1 MVKSGVALF
10 FIVSAILTS
19 FLGACMLA
27 PEEPVPPVQI
37 EPAFPLDVTDQAGR
51 IVTIGSMPE
60 KIISLVPSITEIV
73 YALGLED
80 KLVGVTKY
88 CNYPEAVEEKPI
100 IGGYSSVDLEKVVEI
115 QPDLVL
121 ATRIHRAEV
130 IPALERLGLTVLDL
144 YPTTLDEVME
154 TITLVGKCTG
164 KEDEASQLVTEI
176 RNRISAITS
185 KTVNLAEAQRP
196 RVFYVQWHD
205 PLRTAGSDNRIHELI
220 ELAGGT
226 NIARDLSGI
235 SVTISLE
242 AVIAANPEVIVAGVG
257 MAAGED
263 LPLQL
268 ALTEPRLRGVDARI
282 NKRVYGMDND
292 LINRAGPR
300 IADAL
305 ELLAK
310 MIHPEIFGPPEN

>member
-1 MVKSGVALF
+1 VVILSLF
-10 FIVSAILTS
+10 A
-19 FLGACMLA
+19 ACTA
-27 PEEPVPPVQI
+27 PAEEAAPSPI
-37 EPAFPLDVTDQAGR
+37 EVTDHAGR
-51 IVTIGSMPE
+51 VVTIERMPE
-60 KIISLVPSITEIV
+60 KIISLVPSITEVV

-88 CNYPEAVEEKPI
+88 CNYPEAAKDKPI

-115 QPDLVL
+115 QPDLIL

-130 IPALERLGLTVLDL
+130 IPELERLGLTVLDL

-154 TITLVGKCTG
+154 AITLVGKCTG

-176 RNRISAITS
+176 RDRISAITS
-185 KTVNLAEAQRP
+185 ETVNLTEAQRP

-205 PLRTAGSDNRIHELI
+205 PLKTAGSGNRIHELI

-226 NIARDLSGI
+226 NIAQDLSGI

-242 AVIAANPEVIVAGVG
+242 AVIGANPEVIVAGVG

-263 LPLQL
+263 SPLQL
-268 ALTEPRLRGVDARI
+268 ALTEPRLKGVDARI
-282 NKRVYGMDND
+282 NKQVYGMDND

>member
-1 MVKSGVALF
+1 MKSKLYRVVVFCLVSVVMSSLF
-10 FIVSAILTS
+10 A
-19 FLGACMLA
+19 ACTA
-27 PEEPVPPVQI
+27 PATVPAEEAVPFPI
-37 EPAFPLDVTDQAGR
+37 EVTDLAGR
-51 IVTIGSMPE
+51 VVKLEKMPE

-73 YALGLED
+73 YALGIED

-88 CNYPEAVEEKPI
+88 CNYPAAAKEKPI
-100 IGGYSSVDLEKVVEI
+100 IGGYSTVDIEKVVEI
-115 QPDLVL
+115 QPDLIL
-121 ATRIHRAEV
+121 ATHIHEAKV
-130 IPALERLGLTVLDL
+130 IPELERLGLTVLDL

-164 KEDEASQLVTEI
+164 KEDEASRLVTEI

-185 KTVNLAEAQRP
+185 KTANLTEAQRP
-196 RVFYVQWHD
+196 RVFYIQWHD

-226 NIARDLSGI
+226 NIAQDLSGI
-235 SVTISLE
+235 SVDISLE
-242 AVIAANPEVIVAGVG
+242 AVIEANPEVIVAGVG

-268 ALTEPRLRGVDARI
+268 ALTEPRLKGVDARI
-282 NKRVYGMDND
+282 NKQVYGMDND

>member
-1 MVKSGVALF
+1 MKSKLCRVVVFCLISVVILSLF
-10 FIVSAILTS
+10 A
-19 FLGACMLA
+19 ACTA
-27 PEEPVPPVQI
+27 PAEEAAPSPI
-37 EPAFPLDVTDQAGR
+37 EVTDHAGR
-51 IVTIGSMPE
+51 VVTIERMPE
-60 KIISLVPSITEIV
+60 KIISLVPSITEVV

-88 CNYPEAVEEKPI
+88 CNYPEAAKDKPI

-115 QPDLVL
+115 QPDLIL
-121 ATRIHRAEV
+121 ATRIHRAEL
-130 IPALERLGLTVLDL
+130 IPELERLGLTVLDL

-154 TITLVGKCTG
+154 AITLVGKCTG

-176 RNRISAITS
+176 RDRISAITS
-185 KTVNLAEAQRP
+185 ETVNLTEAQRP

-205 PLRTAGSDNRIHELI
+205 PLKTAGSGNRIHELI

-226 NIARDLSGI
+226 NIAQDLSGI

-242 AVIAANPEVIVAGVG
+242 AVIGANPEVIVAGVG

-263 LPLQL
+263 LPFQL
-268 ALTEPRLRGVDARI
+268 ALTEPRLKGVDARI
-282 NKRVYGMDND
+282 NKQVYGMDND

>member
-1 MVKSGVALF
+1 L
-10 FIVSAILTS
+10 
-19 FLGACMLA
+19 
-27 PEEPVPPVQI
+27 E
-37 EPAFPLDVTDQAGR
+37 VTDQDGR
-51 IVTIGSMPE
+51 AVTIERMPE

-80 KLVGVTKY
+80 KLVGVTNY
-88 CNYPEAVEEKPI
+88 CNYPEAVKDKPK
-100 IGGYSSVDLEKVVEI
+100 IGGYSTVDLEKVVEI
-115 QPDLVL
+115 QPDLIL

-130 IPALERLGLTVLDL
+130 IPELERLGLTVLDL
-144 YPTTLDEVME
+144 YPTTIDEVLE
-154 TITLVGKCTG
+154 AITMVGECTG
-164 KEDEASQLVTEI
+164 KEDEASQLVTGI
-176 RNRISAITS
+176 RDRISAITS
-185 KTVNLAEAQRP
+185 KTANLTEAQRP

-226 NIARDLSGI
+226 NIAQDLSGI

-263 LPLQL
+263 SPLQL
-268 ALTEPRLRGVDARI
+268 ALTEPRLKGVDARI
-282 NKRVYGMDND
+282 NNQVYGMDND

-300 IADAL
+300 IAEAL
-305 ELLAK
+305 EVLAK
-310 MIHPEIFGPPEN
+310 MIHPEIFGPPENQGGAKIYE